1 MEYIIIILCVIL
13 VLSYCIGMYSLMKNC
28 KKILKELHE
37 NTIDISVYKSEI
49 SQISSQI
56 KSIREELNEEIKKI
70 NKVDYNSIP
79 IRELRKIAKEIG
91 IEKYYDLKKADLV
104 KALSKKEN

>member
-1 MEYIIIILCVIL
+1 MEYITIILYVIL
-13 VLSYCIGMYSLMKNC
+13 VLSYCIGMYLLIKNC

-49 SQISSQI
+49 SQISSRI
-56 KSIREELNEEIKKI
+56 KSIREELHEEIKKI
-70 NKVDYNSIP
+70 NKADYNSIP